1 MKKKVSTIIVVD
13 NKKFLILQRSPTST
27 GAGLWNFP
35 GGSIEDGESRD
46 EAAVRELKE
55 EAGLIVKT
63 EDIEYL
69 GTLNTKHIVV
79 SFFIT
84 SKYSGE
90 VVLNKESQDY
100 KWITLSET
108 DNYKFVGP
116 NKEIHPDL
124 IFKIGIYIYGE

>member
-13 NKKFLILQRSPTST
+13 NKKFLILQRSPTSS

-35 GGSIEDGESRD
+35 GGSIEEDESRD

-55 EAGLIVKT
+55 EAGLIVNI
-63 EDIEYL
+63 EDAKYI
-69 GTLNTKHIVV
+69 GTINNRHIVV

-90 VVLNKESQDY
+90 VVINKESQDY
-100 KWITLSET
+100 KWISLSEI
-108 DNYKFVGP
+108 DNYNFVGP

-124 IFKIGIYIYGE
+124 VFEIGKYIYGG